1 MADAKGPRKPA
12 SKKKTKRP
20 ADPSLAARA
29 PETKAS
35 AASIDA
41 PEKPASGSPASDSS
55 APDGA
60 ATPSIDAQIAQRNI
74 FFRVLYSLALVSA
87 RHPVACVVA
96 AVILT
101 VASVPLILKVKIS
114 TSRTELVSASN
125 PNQRKLLKF
134 YETFGYPDDPVVIV
148 SGDTPEA
155 RRAYVDQLVTKL
167 EAIPELEGRVLARI
181 TPEAV
186 AEVALLQDP
195 KAISAQV
202 EQLGLDPAA
211 LKPTIEGGLPAW
223 IEAFQKRV
231 DKQATEAPASEKASN
246 EGLAQAANLIRG
258 LDDEVMGRPAAE
270 RFKGMLEGAKEGASA
285 MKRPGIDE
293 QGYLSGTGD
302 HQIVA
307 LFPVIQGDE
316 ADQVSP
322 LVKKIR
328 AARDEVKKANPNSK
342 VEANVTG
349 VPALATDEHD
359 IVKDDLVVS
368 SVLSALG
375 IAASLLF
382 AFRSIRQA
390 SVSFLPIGFG
400 TAVTWGLAYLVFG
413 RMNLITASFTS
424 VLLGLGDF
432 GVHIQARYAELMRG
446 GADRK
451 VAIETALVKAGPG
464 LLVGTVVTAAAFFTT
479 TVTEFTAFAQLGL
492 LTCLGLLVML
502 CGTYLL
508 IAPMTIMILG
518 KKPKVAPEMP
528 GMRAMGRLIRRFPKA
543 LVAGSV
549 VATIVFAC
557 LLGGVT
563 FNGRYFDLLPRN
575 AESAKGLVEI
585 EKDRVLTPIT
595 ANVSADSIEEAREV
609 ANKLRELPSV
619 ASVESPSD
627 LLPPLDE
634 ASRAALAKTIAL
646 FKDPLDLDR
655 LGSEAIS
662 KEQVLPKLN
671 ALMDSFDEIAFAMK
685 DGGRD
690 TKAVEDVKEAIR
702 TLRKDIES
710 LPDGAREKLTS
721 INHQAASILKA
732 QLGEG
737 GVLRRAV
744 DTARNVVE
752 RGHYLP
758 EDLPPLWKRRFV
770 SKDGTKVALYVHPK
784 DDIWDVKISEKF
796 ASEINAAT
804 PNASGLAMTLSE
816 HPRMIVEGFR
826 NSTLVAAGLVLVIL
840 FVSFRRFTDMAV
852 AAVPLVM
859 GAIWMLGSMGPLDVS
874 FNHANMVVLPLLL
887 GLGVDAGVHIM
898 VRYRQ
903 SAADH
908 GGVADIDEMLTST
921 GGAVFVASMTTIFGF
936 AVMVIAN
943 YRGMVKLGVIMTV
956 GMSATLALTLIIIPA
971 ILILLK
977 RAR

>member
-1 MADAKGPRKPA
+1 MADEAKRSGRPA
-12 SKKKTKRP
+12 SSKKKKVK
-20 ADPSLAARA
+20 RA
-29 PETKAS
+29 PTGATP
-35 AASIDA
+35 ARRDV
-41 PEKPASGSPASDSS
+41 PASPDTPAIEGDTPQ
-55 APDGA
+55 AQ
-60 ATPSIDAQIAQRNI
+60 PSIDAQIAQRNI
-74 FFRVLYSLALVSA
+74 FFRGLYSLALVSA
-87 RHPVACVVA
+87 RRPITCVIVA
-96 AVILT
+96 ILLT
-101 VASVPLILKVKIS
+101 VAAIPLILKVKIS
-114 TSRTELVSASN
+114 TSRTDLVSASN
-125 PNQRKLLKF
+125 PNQRKLLEF
-134 YETFGYPDDPVVIV
+134 YKTFGYPDDPVVIV

-155 RRAYVDQLVTKL
+155 RRAYVDQLVEKF

-181 TPEAV
+181 TPEIV
-186 AEVALLQDP
+186 AEVALLQAP
-195 KAISAQV
+195 TAVVS
-202 EQLGLDPAA
+202 QLEKLGVDPAS

-223 IEAFQKRV
+223 IQAFQRRV
-231 DKQATEAPASEKASN
+231 DKQATEAPTSEKETT
-246 EGLAQAANLIRG
+246 EGLAQAANLVRA
-258 LDDEVMGRPAAE
+258 LDDEVMGRPVEE
-270 RFKGMLEGAKEGASA
+270 RFKGMMEGAKTGAGPMS
-285 MKRPGIDE
+285 RPAGIDE
-293 QGYLSGTGD
+293 LGYLTGTGD
-302 HQIVA
+302 HQIIA
-307 LFPVIQGDE
+307 LFPIIQGDE

-322 LVKKIR
+322 LVNKIR

-359 IVKDDLVVS
+359 IVKHDLVIS
-368 SVLSALG
+368 SILSALG

-400 TAVTWGLAYLVFG
+400 TAVTWGLAYLAFG
-413 RMNLITASFTS
+413 QLNLITASFTS

-446 GADRK
+446 GTDRK

-464 LLVGTVVTAAAFFTT
+464 LLVGTVTTAAAFFTT

-508 IAPMTIMILG
+508 IAPMTILILG

-543 LVAGSV
+543 LVVASV
-549 VATIVFAC
+549 VLTAGFAC
-557 LLGGVT
+557 FLGGVT
-563 FNGRYFDLLPRN
+563 FNGRYFDLLPKD

-609 ANKLRELPSV
+609 AAKLRALGSV

-634 ASRAALAKTIAL
+634 ASRAALKKTVSL
-646 FKDPLDLDR
+646 FDGPLDLEK
-655 LGSEAIS
+655 LGTEEIS

-671 ALMDSFDEIAFAMK
+671 ALADSFDEIAFAMK
-685 DGGRD
+685 DGGKD
-690 TKAVEDVKEAIR
+690 TKAVDDVKDAIR
-702 TLRKDIES
+702 TLKKDIET
-710 LPDGAREKLTS
+710 LPEGAKEKLTS
-721 INHQAASILKA
+721 INHRAAALLKA

-737 GVLRRAV
+737 GIARRAI
-744 DTARNVVE
+744 DTARRVVE
-752 RGHYLP
+752 RGHYAP
-758 EDLPPLWKRRFV
+758 EDLPPLWQRRFV
-770 SKDGTKVALYVHPK
+770 SKDGTKVALFVHPK
-784 DDIWDVKISEKF
+784 DDIWDVKISEHF
-796 ASEINAAT
+796 AKEINGAT

-826 NSTLVAAGLVLVIL
+826 NSTIVAAGLVLVIL
-840 FVSFRRFTDMAV
+840 FVSFRRLTDMAV
-852 AAVPLVM
+852 AAVPLAM

-977 RAR
+977 KAR